1 MIERKSGLERHTLQ
15 TWLLHVILLG
25 LVILVSY
32 LTIGLVTRSP
42 KDAAPPAEPKPL
54 LKIPRVGVLNGCG
67 ERGIAFQMADYLRK
81 HKIDVVEVGNHNS
94 FDVEES
100 IVVDR
105 VGDLDAARY
114 VAAVLG
120 IPLSNVIQQVNRE
133 ILLDISIVVG
143 KDYHELKAYGP

>member
-1 MIERKSGLERHTLQ
+1 MIERKSGLGRHTLQ
-15 TWLLHVILLG
+15 TWLLHAILLG

-32 LTIGLVTRSP
+32 LTIGLVTRST
-42 KDAAPPAEPKPL
+42 KDAAPPAQPNPFS
-54 LKIPRVGVLNGCG
+54 KIPRVGVLNGCG
-67 ERGIAFQMADYLRK
+67 ERGIALQTADYLRK

-114 VAAVLG
+114 VATVLG
-120 IPLSNVIQQVNRE
+120 IPLSNVIQQVNPE
-133 ILLDISIVVG
+133 ILLDVSIVVG
-143 KDYHELKAYGP
+143 KDYHELKVYRP

>member
-1 MIERKSGLERHTLQ
+1 MIERKSALERHTLQ

-42 KDAAPPAEPKPL
+42 KDAAPPAQPKPL
-54 LKIPRVGVLNGCG
+54 SMIPRVGVLNGCG
-67 ERGIAFQMADYLRK
+67 ERGIALQMADYLRK

-120 IPLSNVIQQVNRE
+120 IPLSNVIQQVNPE
-133 ILLDISIVVG
+133 ILLDVSIVVG